1 MLRNSLLA
9 CALTSVLLTGA
20 RAETA
25 IERGNYLVNT
35 IMACGNCHSPR
46 DGEGRIIADKALSG
60 GLTFDTPA
68 FLATAPNIT
77 PDIETGIGSWSEDE
91 IKHSLVEG
99 MRPNHGKLAGVAL
112 AAIMPAN
119 FYKGLLPEDLAAV
132 TAYLRSVKPVHNE
145 VATPVYRLP
154 VHRVPYP
161 AAEAGFSQT
170 MMGDPVKHGAYLVT
184 IGHCMECHSAFSRG
198 AQDYATGLGK
208 GGRTFPLREGS
219 NETSTAANITSHQT
233 AGIGAWSEAEIT
245 HAIRQGIAR
254 DGHALKPPMAF
265 AFYAGLKDA
274 DVKDII
280 AYLRTVPP
288 LD

>member
-1 MLRNSLLA
+1 MLRNGLLA
-9 CALTSVLLTGA
+9 CALACVLLTGA

-46 DGEGRIIADKALSG
+46 DSEGRIIADEALSG

-77 PDIETGIGSWSEDE
+77 PDVETGIGSWSEDE
-91 IKHSLVEG
+91 IRRSLIEG
-99 MRPNHGKLAGVAL
+99 MRPDHGKLAGVAL

-119 FYKGLLPEDLAAV
+119 FYKALLPEDLAAIV
-132 TAYLRSVKPVHNE
+132 AYLRSVKPVRNE
-145 VATPVYRLP
+145 VAAPVYRLP
-154 VHRVPYP
+154 VRRVPYP
-161 AAEAGFSQT
+161 AAEAGFDLA
-170 MMGDPVKHGAYLVT
+170 MMSDPVKHGAYLVT
-184 IGHCMECHSAFSRG
+184 IGHCMECHSASSRG
-198 AQDYATGLGK
+198 VNDYTTGLGK

-219 NETSTAANITSHQT
+219 AEMSTAANITSHQT
-233 AGIGAWSEAEIT
+233 AGIGAWSEAEID
-245 HAIRQGIAR
+245 HAIRKGVAR
-254 DGHALKPPMAF
+254 DGHLLKPPMAF
-265 AFYAGLKDA
+265 AFYAGMKEA